1 MRMGRCSDFGARVYR
16 AGELLT
22 AKKRAR
28 RIMSPYPMGLGARQA
43 CATIPP

>member
-1 MRMGRCSDFGARVYR
+1 MRMGVCSDFGARVYR
-16 AGELLT
+16 AGGLLT

-28 RIMSPYPMGLGARQA
+28 RIMSPCAMGLGARQA